1 MRQMRRRAFIKV
13 IVGSAVW
20 PLAVHAQTSNKPAIG
35 FLSARSA
42 RESAHLV
49 DAFRRG
55 LAEHGLVDGQ
65 NVTIDFGWADSHY
78 ERLPAQASGL
88 LARQP
93 AVLISVGGDMTA
105 KVAVAATHTTPIV
118 AVFIGDPVVGGFV
131 SSLSRPGGNITG
143 VSNLNAV
150 IEAKRLGLLRDVK
163 PGITT
168 VGALLNPDSITAA
181 S

>member
-1 MRQMRRRAFIKV
+1 MRRRAFIKV

-65 NVTIDFGWADSHY
+65 NVTIDFGWADSRY

-131 SSLSRPGGNITG
+131 AGDIYYPISPG
-143 VSNLNAV
+143 LRF
-150 IEAKRLGLLRDVK
+150 IEIAFPGQRL
-163 PGITT
+163 T
-168 VGALLNPDSITAA
+168 VGLVEMSIL
-181 S
+181 